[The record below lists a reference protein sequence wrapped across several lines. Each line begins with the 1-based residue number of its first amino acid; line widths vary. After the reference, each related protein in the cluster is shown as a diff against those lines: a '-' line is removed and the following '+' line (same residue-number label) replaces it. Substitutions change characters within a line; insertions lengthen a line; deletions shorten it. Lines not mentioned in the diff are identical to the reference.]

1 MARVCHPLENAAIGS
16 RRNMNRLSVILQFL
30 TIAFCL
36 VTIGGAGCTDTAEPA
51 SRSVIPRVRQM
62 ADLPQPFA
70 MRDWSQ
76 VTRDY
81 LDLVLDF
88 DQHGDRLPLVQW
100 IDESHTTVSIPAY
113 VGGPPQPEAI
123 NYLAAVVS
131 GSLVGLDMRT
141 FRDHDW
147 VALGKQFFNAEEGA
161 YVNRLGGRTGKSF
174 WYDLFPNVLFYQIT
188 ALYPDDVT
196 CEQQARAVAESWC
209 NATEALCGKAEGS
222 RLPNFEHTGFS
233 LATRQTMEQGWIEPD
248 AAAGTAWLEYM
259 AWVKFHDERF
269 LSAADLAIRSL
280 EARPAEKSPLYEVL
294 LPYGALAAA
303 RMNAELGRDY
313 DVARLVNACFE
324 PCDRQGARPGWGVL
338 LDRWN
343 DPGSQGLD
351 AQRLDVQGLVGSTT
365 DGGGYAFAMNTFE
378 WAGAL
383 VPLARY
389 DTRYAHDI
397 GKWTLNLANAAR
409 LFYPNA
415 FDALHQ
421 SSLDWAT
428 AHDGKSVIAYEGIRK
443 WKRGATTATADYRT
457 SSGNILQG
465 SFASTTFRGESPP
478 DCEIFEESSGNAI
491 PFTQIWEFDLPVA
504 SARWL
509 VVDAERIDGGHAEN
523 FFRFSFASTPD
534 GPYTPAFSVSGAKSA
549 QVVKL
554 PANLHGKLYLKAESS
569 NQPTDANQRDTLSVD
584 AMAIS
589 YQSDVGPFAQGDQV
603 VTFIDLLNEATV
615 PIVLYRPE
623 SAATDLGLYGSSH
636 AGILGGIIRETN
648 IEGILQLDL
657 LKTDYFH
664 AAAYPSFLYYNPHTL
679 LEKVEID
686 VGPEPLDIYD
696 AVNGQFIQRSVHDLV
711 SIAIPADSA
720 TIAVLTPAGGK
731 VRREGKRTLVNDVVV
746 RYAD

>member
-1 MARVCHPLENAAIGS
+1 MS
-16 RRNMNRLSVILQFL
+16 RLSVILRFL
-30 TIAFCL
+30 PIAACL
-36 VTIGGAGCTDTAEPA
+36 ATIGGAGCTDTAGPA
-51 SRSVIPRVRQM
+51 SRSVIPRVREM
-62 ADLPQPFA
+62 PDLPQPYA

-76 VTRDY
+76 VTHDY
-81 LDLVLDF
+81 LDFILDF
-88 DQHGDRLPLVQW
+88 DQRGDRLPLVQW
-100 IDESHTTVSIPAY
+100 IDERHKLVSIPAY
-113 VGGPPQPEAI
+113 VGGPPEPEAV

-131 GSLVGLDMRT
+131 GSLVGLDMRS
-141 FRDHDW
+141 FRGHDW
-147 VALGKQFFNAEEGA
+147 VALGEEFFNTEEGA
-161 YVNRLGGRTGKSF
+161 YVNRLGGHTGQSF

-188 ALYPDDVT
+188 ALYPDNAT
-196 CEQQARAVAESWC
+196 RERQALAIAESW
-209 NATEALCGKAEGS
+209 ASAVEALRGKAEAS
-222 RLPNFEHTGFS
+222 ALPNFEHTGFS
-233 LATRQTMEQGWIEPD
+233 LATKQPMEQGWIEPD
-248 AAAGTAWLEYM
+248 AAAGIAWIEYM
-259 AWVKFHDERF
+259 AWTKFQDPRF

-280 EARPAEKSPLYEVL
+280 DARPAAKSPLYEVL

-324 PCDRQGARPGWGVL
+324 PCDRQGARAGWGVI

-343 DPGSQGLD
+343 GAGPEG
-351 AQRLDVQGLVGSTT
+351 LDVQGLVGSTT

-415 FDALHQ
+415 FDTAHQ
-421 SSLDWAT
+421 SSPGWAG
-428 AHDGKSVIAYEGIRK
+428 AHDSKSVIAYEGIRK
-443 WKRGATTATADYRT
+443 WKRGAKTATADYLT
-457 SSGNILQG
+457 SGGNILQG
-465 SFASTTFRGESPP
+465 NFASTTFRGESPP
-478 DCEIFEESSGNAI
+478 DCEIFEESAGSDK
-491 PFTQIWEFDLPVA
+491 PFAQTWEFDLPEA
-504 SARWL
+504 PARWL
-509 VVDAERIDGGHAEN
+509 VVDAERIDGGHVDNA
-523 FFRFSFASTPD
+523 FRFSYSSSPD
-534 GPYTPAFSVSGAKSA
+534 GPYTPAFSVSGAKLA

-554 PANLHGKLYLKAESS
+554 PSTLHGKLYLKAESTS
-569 NQPTDANQRDTLSVD
+569 RPADTNQRDTLSVD

-589 YQSDVGPFAQGDQV
+589 YQSDAGPFAQGDQV

-664 AAAYPSFLYYNPHTL
+664 AAAYPSFLYYNPRATP
-679 LEKVEID
+679 ETIEID
-686 VGPEPLDIYD
+686 VGHEPVDIYD
-696 AVNGQFIQRSVHDLV
+696 AVDGRFIHRNVHGIASVV
-711 SIAIPADSA
+711 IPADSA
-720 TIAVLTPAGGK
+720 TVAVLTPPGGK
-731 VRREGKRTLVNDVVV
+731 LSRNGKRTLVNDIVV